1 MQFIQRLTKDL
12 GEKIGVPSLDR
23 RVVANESISFR
34 DLNRIIAESGR
45 PVVILIRH
53 AERLV
58 EMRKQIL
65 LYNLLD
71 WMTTEVNKMVG
82 LVFTTRLV
90 FFVDRLEKRV
100 KSRLDATKLTVVR
113 PEPANMLGLLVRRV
127 ECLMEESKG
136 NKAAW

>member
-12 GEKIGVPSLDR
+12 GEKIGVAGLDR

-34 DLNRIIAESGR
+34 DLNRIIADSGR
-45 PVVILIRH
+45 PVAILIRH

-71 WMTTEVNKMVG
+71 WMTTEVNRMVG

-113 PEPANMLGLLVRRV
+113 PEAGNMLGLLVRRV
-127 ECLMEESKG
+127 ECLMEDSKG
-136 NKAAW
+136 DKASW

>member
-1 MQFIQRLTKDL
+1 MDCSLYRTEMQFIQRLTKDL
-12 GEKIGVPSLDR
+12 GEKIGVSGLDR

-65 LYNLLD
+65 LYNMLD
-71 WMTTEVNKMVG
+71 WMTTEVNRMVG

-100 KSRLDATKLTVVR
+100 RSRLDATKLTVVR
-113 PEPANMLGLLVRRV
+113 PEAGNMLGLLVRRV
-127 ECLMEESKG
+127 ECLM
-136 NKAAW
+136 

>member
-12 GEKIGVPSLDR
+12 GEKIGVAGLDR

-34 DLNRIIAESGR
+34 DLNRIIGESGR

-71 WMTTEVNKMVG
+71 WMTTEASRMVG

-90 FFVDRLEKRV
+90 FFVDRL
-100 KSRLDATKLTVVR
+100 
-113 PEPANMLGLLVRRV
+113 
-127 ECLMEESKG
+127 
-136 NKAAW
+136 